1 MRGDARKNRASAATS
16 NLRSSQRAATQSMN
30 DLEAMF
36 ERVFEE
42 CVARDM
48 KFPLILCAVAS
59 NGAIQAYKIHAPGRA
74 LWELAGHSERDAF
87 MRFPINLMIVDRTDE
102 AMLVRFEVEGVAFL

>member
-1 MRGDARKNRASAATS
+1 
-16 NLRSSQRAATQSMN
+16 MN

-36 ERVFEE
+36 ELMFEE
-42 CVARDM
+42 CVSRGM

-74 LWELAGHSERDAF
+74 LWDLAGNCEPDAF
-87 MRFPINLMIVDRTDE
+87 MRFPINLMIVDRTDK
-102 AMLVRFEVEGVAFL
+102 AMLVRLEVEGVAFL